1 MNIEEI
7 KKLRKEVLDIRK
19 QEEEQRNKDNELRNK
34 YLWDIETQLRIIER
48 AKLKK
53 EEGKELSP
61 QEKEYFYKDYLE
73 LPYMIENKFFNDIK
87 KATGMFVSTIQ
98 EFTIGSKGTT
108 YDGTLLFFEKDKFD
122 KYKNGNYKIDKHKS
136 SELSYVDKK
145 ICDDKII
152 LKKAEKEVVKDS
164 NKISNS
170 LKSVNDNVKED
181 KDNKNNNINTKQY
194 SNKDGK
200 ETLKVDGEK
209 DTRDFERLLKALL
222 EEF

>member
-34 YLWDIETQLRIIER
+34 YLWDIETQLRIIEK

-73 LPYMIENKFFNDIK
+73 LPYMIEDKFIDDIE
-87 KATGMFVSTIQ
+87 KATGMFILNTLRYSFNSQDI
-98 EFTIGSKGTT
+98 T
-108 YDGTLLFFEKDKFD
+108 YENTLLFFEKDKFD

-152 LKKAEKEVVKDS
+152 LKKVEKEAVKDS
-164 NKISNS
+164 NKTHNS
-170 LKSVNDNVKED
+170 LKGVNDNG
-181 KDNKNNNINTKQY
+181 KD
-194 SNKDGK
+194 
-200 ETLKVDGEK
+200 TLKVNGEGK
-209 DTRDFERLLKALL
+209 DTKDFERLLKALL

>member
-34 YLWDIETQLRIIER
+34 YLWDIETQLRIIEK

-73 LPYMIENKFFNDIK
+73 LPYIVENKFINDIK
-87 KATGMFVSTIQ
+87 KATGMFILTSQ
-98 EFTIGSKGTT
+98 EFSIDSQDTI
-108 YDGTLLFFEKDKFD
+108 YDATLLFFEKDKFD
-122 KYKNGNYKIDKHKS
+122 NYKNNIREGNEVA
-136 SELSYVDKK
+136 SE
-145 ICDDKII
+145 I
-152 LKKAEKEVVKDS
+152 
-164 NKISNS
+164 
-170 LKSVNDNVKED
+170 KED
-181 KDNKNNNINTKQY
+181 STKYSKKVVDSLEDNNKNINNNKNNNSKTIKY
-194 SNKDGK
+194 SNNNSR
-200 ETLKVDGEK
+200 ESLKVDEEK

>member
-34 YLWDIETQLRIIER
+34 YLWDIETQLRIIEK

-73 LPYMIENKFFNDIK
+73 LPYMIEDKFFNDVE

-181 KDNKNNNINTKQY
+181 KDNKNNNINTIQY
-194 SNKDGK
+194 PNKDGK
-200 ETLKVDGEK
+200 ESLKVDGEK

>member
-19 QEEEQRNKDNELRNK
+19 QEDEQRNKDNELRNK
-34 YLWDIETQLRIIER
+34 YLWDIETQLRIIEK

-73 LPYMIENKFFNDIK
+73 LPYMIEDKFFNDIE
-87 KATGMFVSTIQ
+87 KATGMFVLTSQ
-98 EFTIGSKGTT
+98 EFSIDSQDTI
-108 YDGTLLFFEKDKFD
+108 YDATLLFFEKDKFD

-145 ICDDKII
+145 IQMIYTCQIYLFQKII
-152 LKKAEKEVVKDS
+152 
-164 NKISNS
+164 N
-170 LKSVNDNVKED
+170 
-181 KDNKNNNINTKQY
+181 
-194 SNKDGK
+194 
-200 ETLKVDGEK
+200 
-209 DTRDFERLLKALL
+209 
-222 EEF
+222 

>member
-34 YLWDIETQLRIIER
+34 YLWDIETQLRIIEK

-73 LPYMIENKFFNDIK
+73 LPYMIEDKFIDDIE
-87 KATGMFVSTIQ
+87 KATGMFILNTLRYSFNSQDI
-98 EFTIGSKGTT
+98 T
-108 YDGTLLFFEKDKFD
+108 YENTLLFFEKDKFD
-122 KYKNGNYKIDKHKS
+122 KYKNDIKEGNKVESEIKEGSTKYSKKVVNSLESNYKNINNN
-136 SELSYVDKK
+136 
-145 ICDDKII
+145 
-152 LKKAEKEVVKDS
+152 KD
-164 NKISNS
+164 
-170 LKSVNDNVKED
+170 
-181 KDNKNNNINTKQY
+181 NNINTKQY

>member
-34 YLWDIETQLRIIER
+34 YLWDIETQLRIIEK

-73 LPYMIENKFFNDIK
+73 LPYMIEDKFFNDVE
-87 KATGMFVSTIQ
+87 KATGMFILNTLRYSFNSQDI
-98 EFTIGSKGTT
+98 T
-108 YDGTLLFFEKDKFD
+108 YENTLLFFEKDKFD
-122 KYKNGNYKIDKHKS
+122 KYKNDIKEGNKVE
-136 SELSYVDKK
+136 SEIKEGSTKYAKK
-145 ICDDKII
+145 
-152 LKKAEKEVVKDS
+152 VV
-164 NKISNS
+164 NS
-170 LKSVNDNVKED
+170 LED
-181 KDNKNNNINTKQY
+181 KDNNKNNNSKTIPY
-194 SNKDGK
+194 SNNNGK
-200 ETLKVDGEK
+200 ENSKVYGEEK
-209 DTRDFERLLKALL
+209 DMRDFERLLKSLL

>member
-19 QEEEQRNKDNELRNK
+19 QEEEEQRNKDNELRNK

-73 LPYMIENKFFNDIK
+73 LPYMIEDKFIDDIE
-87 KATGMFVSTIQ
+87 KATGMFILNTLRYSFNSQDI
-98 EFTIGSKGTT
+98 T
-108 YDGTLLFFEKDKFD
+108 YENTLLFFEKDKFD
-122 KYKNGNYKIDKHKS
+122 KYKNDIKEGNKVESEIKEDSTKYTKKVVNSLEANYKNINNN
-136 SELSYVDKK
+136 
-145 ICDDKII
+145 
-152 LKKAEKEVVKDS
+152 KD
-164 NKISNS
+164 
-170 LKSVNDNVKED
+170 
-181 KDNKNNNINTKQY
+181 NNINTKQY
-194 SNKDGK
+194 SNKDDK

>member
-34 YLWDIETQLRIIER
+34 YLWDIETQLRIIEK

-73 LPYMIENKFFNDIK
+73 LPYMIEDKFIDDIE
-87 KATGMFVSTIQ
+87 KATGMFILNTLRYSFNSQDI
-98 EFTIGSKGTT
+98 T
-108 YDGTLLFFEKDKFD
+108 YENTLLFFEKDKFD
-122 KYKNGNYKIDKHKS
+122 KYKNDIKEGNKVESEIKEGSTKYAKKVVNSLEANYKNINNN
-136 SELSYVDKK
+136 
-145 ICDDKII
+145 
-152 LKKAEKEVVKDS
+152 KD
-164 NKISNS
+164 
-170 LKSVNDNVKED
+170 
-181 KDNKNNNINTKQY
+181 NNINTKQY
-194 SNKDGK
+194 SNKDSK
-200 ETLKVDGEK
+200 ETLKVDGEEK

>member
-1 MNIEEI
+1 
-7 KKLRKEVLDIRK
+7 
-19 QEEEQRNKDNELRNK
+19 
-34 YLWDIETQLRIIER
+34 
-48 AKLKK
+48 
-53 EEGKELSP
+53 
-61 QEKEYFYKDYLE
+61 
-73 LPYMIENKFFNDIK
+73 MIENKFFNDIK

-181 KDNKNNNINTKQY
+181 KDNKNNNINTIQY
-194 SNKDGK
+194 PNKDGK
-200 ETLKVDGEK
+200 ESLKVDGEEK
-209 DTRDFERLLKALL
+209 DAKDFERLLKALL

>member
-34 YLWDIETQLRIIER
+34 YLWDIETQLRIIEK

-73 LPYMIENKFFNDIK
+73 LPYMIEDKFFNDIE
-87 KATGMFVSTIQ
+87 KATGMFISTSQ
-98 EFTIGSKGTT
+98 EFSIDSKDII
-108 YDGTLLFFEKDKFD
+108 YEGTLLFFEKDKFD
-122 KYKNGNYKIDKHKS
+122 KYKNDIKEGNKVASKIKEDSTKYDKKVVNSLEANYKNINNN
-136 SELSYVDKK
+136 
-145 ICDDKII
+145 
-152 LKKAEKEVVKDS
+152 KD
-164 NKISNS
+164 
-170 LKSVNDNVKED
+170 
-181 KDNKNNNINTKQY
+181 NNINTKQY

-200 ETLKVDGEK
+200 ETLKVDGEEK

>member
-34 YLWDIETQLRIIER
+34 YLWDIETQLRIIEK

-73 LPYMIENKFFNDIK
+73 LPYMIEDKFFNDVE
-87 KATGMFVSTIQ
+87 KATGMFILNTLRYSFNSQDI
-98 EFTIGSKGTT
+98 T
-108 YDGTLLFFEKDKFD
+108 YENTLLFFEKDKFD
-122 KYKNGNYKIDKHKS
+122 KYKNDIKEGNKVE
-136 SELSYVDKK
+136 SEIKDGSTKYAKK
-145 ICDDKII
+145 
-152 LKKAEKEVVKDS
+152 VV
-164 NKISNS
+164 NS
-170 LKSVNDNVKED
+170 LED
-181 KDNKNNNINTKQY
+181 KDNNKNNNSKTIPY
-194 SNKDGK
+194 SNNNGK
-200 ETLKVDGEK
+200 ENSKVYGEEK
-209 DTRDFERLLKALL
+209 DMRDFERLLKSLL

>member
-34 YLWDIETQLRIIER
+34 YLWDIETQLRIIEK

-181 KDNKNNNINTKQY
+181 KDNKNNNINTIQY
-194 SNKDGK
+194 PNKDGK
-200 ETLKVDGEK
+200 ESLKVDGEK

>member
-73 LPYMIENKFFNDIK
+73 LPYMIEDKFFNDVE
-87 KATGMFVSTIQ
+87 KATGMFILNTLRYS
-98 EFTIGSKGTT
+98 FNSKDIT
-108 YDGTLLFFEKDKFD
+108 YENTLLFFEKDKFD
-122 KYKNGNYKIDKHKS
+122 KYKNDIKEGNEVA
-136 SELSYVDKK
+136 SEIKEGSTKYSKKVVDSLE
-145 ICDDKII
+145 DN
-152 LKKAEKEVVKDS
+152 
-164 NKISNS
+164 NKNIN
-170 LKSVNDNVKED
+170 N
-181 KDNKNNNINTKQY
+181 NKNNNSKTIKY
-194 SNKDGK
+194 SNNNSR
-200 ETLKVDGEK
+200 ESLKVDEEK

-222 EEF
+222 E

>member
-19 QEEEQRNKDNELRNK
+19 QEDEQRNKYNELRNK
-34 YLWDIETQLRIIER
+34 YLLDIETQLGIIKR

-73 LPYMIENKFFNDIK
+73 LPYMIEDKFFNDVE
-87 KATGMFVSTIQ
+87 KATGMFILNTLRYS
-98 EFTIGSKGTT
+98 FNSKDIT
-108 YDGTLLFFEKDKFD
+108 YENTLLFFEKDKFD
-122 KYKNGNYKIDKHKS
+122 KYKNNIREGNEVA
-136 SELSYVDKK
+136 SE
-145 ICDDKII
+145 I
-152 LKKAEKEVVKDS
+152 
-164 NKISNS
+164 
-170 LKSVNDNVKED
+170 KED
-181 KDNKNNNINTKQY
+181 STKYSKKGVDSLEDNNKNIKNNKDNSINTKQY
-194 SNKDGK
+194 SNKDG
-200 ETLKVDGEK
+200 EEK

>member
-19 QEEEQRNKDNELRNK
+19 QEEEQRNKNNELRNK

-73 LPYMIENKFFNDIK
+73 LPYMIEDKFFNDIK
-87 KATGMFVSTIQ
+87 KATGMFISTTQ
-98 EFTIGSKGTT
+98 EFSISSKSTT
-108 YDGTLLFFEKDKFD
+108 YKGTLLFFEKDKFD
-122 KYKNGNYKIDKHKS
+122 KYKNDIKEGNKVA
-136 SELSYVDKK
+136 SE
-145 ICDDKII
+145 I
-152 LKKAEKEVVKDS
+152 KEDSTKYTNKVV
-164 NKISNS
+164 NS
-170 LKSVNDNVKED
+170 LEANDNNINNN
-181 KDNKNNNINTKQY
+181 KDNNINTKQY
-194 SNKDGK
+194 SNNNDK
-200 ETLKVDGEK
+200 ETLKVDGEEK

>member
-34 YLWDIETQLRIIER
+34 YLWDIETQLRIIEK

-73 LPYMIENKFFNDIK
+73 LPYMIEDKFIDDIE
-87 KATGMFVSTIQ
+87 KATGMFILNTLRYSFNSQDI
-98 EFTIGSKGTT
+98 T
-108 YDGTLLFFEKDKFD
+108 YENTLLFFEKDKFD
-122 KYKNGNYKIDKHKS
+122 KYKNDIKEGNKVESEIKEGSTKHAKKVVNSLESNYKNINNN
-136 SELSYVDKK
+136 
-145 ICDDKII
+145 
-152 LKKAEKEVVKDS
+152 KD
-164 NKISNS
+164 
-170 LKSVNDNVKED
+170 
-181 KDNKNNNINTKQY
+181 NNINTKQY

>member
-73 LPYMIENKFFNDIK
+73 LPYMIEDKFFNDVE
-87 KATGMFVSTIQ
+87 KATGMFILNTLRYSFNSQDI
-98 EFTIGSKGTT
+98 T
-108 YDGTLLFFEKDKFD
+108 YENTLLFFEKDKFD
-122 KYKNGNYKIDKHKS
+122 KYKNDIKEGNKVE
-136 SELSYVDKK
+136 SEIKEGSTKYAKK
-145 ICDDKII
+145 
-152 LKKAEKEVVKDS
+152 VV
-164 NKISNS
+164 NS
-170 LKSVNDNVKED
+170 LEDEDN
-181 KDNKNNNINTKQY
+181 NKNNNSKTIPY
-194 SNKDGK
+194 SNNNGK
-200 ETLKVDGEK
+200 ENSKVYGEEK
-209 DTRDFERLLKALL
+209 DMRDFERLLKSLL

>member
-73 LPYMIENKFFNDIK
+73 LPYMIEDKFFNDVE
-87 KATGMFVSTIQ
+87 KATGMFILNTLRYSFNSQDI
-98 EFTIGSKGTT
+98 T
-108 YDGTLLFFEKDKFD
+108 YENTLLFFEKDKFD
-122 KYKNGNYKIDKHKS
+122 KYKNDIKEGNKVESETKEDSTKYTKKVVDSLEANYKNINNN
-136 SELSYVDKK
+136 
-145 ICDDKII
+145 
-152 LKKAEKEVVKDS
+152 KD
-164 NKISNS
+164 
-170 LKSVNDNVKED
+170 
-181 KDNKNNNINTKQY
+181 NNINTKQY
-194 SNKDGK
+194 SNKDSK
-200 ETLKVDGEK
+200 ETLKVNGEEK
-209 DTRDFERLLKALL
+209 DMRDFERLLKSLL

>member
-34 YLWDIETQLRIIER
+34 YLWDIETQLRIIEK

-73 LPYMIENKFFNDIK
+73 LPYMIEDKFFNDIE
-87 KATGMFVSTIQ
+87 KATGMFVLNTLRYSFNSQDI
-98 EFTIGSKGTT
+98 T
-108 YDGTLLFFEKDKFD
+108 YENTLLFFEKDKFD
-122 KYKNGNYKIDKHKS
+122 KYKNDIKEGNKVE
-136 SELSYVDKK
+136 SEIKEGSTKYAKK
-145 ICDDKII
+145 
-152 LKKAEKEVVKDS
+152 VV
-164 NKISNS
+164 NS
-170 LKSVNDNVKED
+170 LEDEDNN
-181 KDNKNNNINTKQY
+181 KDNNINTKQH

>member
-19 QEEEQRNKDNELRNK
+19 QEEEQRNKDNELRNI
-34 YLWDIETQLRIIER
+34 YLWDIETQLRIIEK

-73 LPYMIENKFFNDIK
+73 LPYMIEDKFIDDIE
-87 KATGMFVSTIQ
+87 KATGMFILNTLRYSFNSQDI
-98 EFTIGSKGTT
+98 T
-108 YDGTLLFFEKDKFD
+108 YENTLLFFEKDKFD
-122 KYKNGNYKIDKHKS
+122 KYKNDIKEGNKVESEIKEGSTKHAKKVVNSLESNYKNINNN
-136 SELSYVDKK
+136 
-145 ICDDKII
+145 
-152 LKKAEKEVVKDS
+152 KD
-164 NKISNS
+164 
-170 LKSVNDNVKED
+170 
-181 KDNKNNNINTKQY
+181 NNINTKQY

>member
-19 QEEEQRNKDNELRNK
+19 QEEEEQRNKDNELRNK

-73 LPYMIENKFFNDIK
+73 LPYMIEDKFIDDIE
-87 KATGMFVSTIQ
+87 KATGMFILNTLRYSFNSQDI
-98 EFTIGSKGTT
+98 T
-108 YDGTLLFFEKDKFD
+108 YENTLLFFEKDKFD
-122 KYKNGNYKIDKHKS
+122 KYKNDIKEGNKVASEIKEDSTKYTKKVVNSLEANYKNINNN
-136 SELSYVDKK
+136 
-145 ICDDKII
+145 
-152 LKKAEKEVVKDS
+152 KD
-164 NKISNS
+164 
-170 LKSVNDNVKED
+170 
-181 KDNKNNNINTKQY
+181 NNINTKQY